1 MKTHSDMMPT
11 SFDDKRQSVA
21 RVDDDWRTYNDTY
34 SIHSLTTYLNIKQTH
49 ETWLYTWAVIR
60 YTLYIQSEPTERST
74 YYHTDLYQLQQS
86 IGRVNS
92 ISMLLLLVVYG
103 ISSTVVTS
111 SSLGRQLWQHL
122 PHSTAGVWP
131 VLI

>member
-49 ETWLYTWAVIR
+49 ETWLYT
-60 YTLYIQSEPTERST
+60 
-74 YYHTDLYQLQQS
+74 
-86 IGRVNS
+86 
-92 ISMLLLLVVYG
+92 
-103 ISSTVVTS
+103 
-111 SSLGRQLWQHL
+111 
-122 PHSTAGVWP
+122 
-131 VLI
+131 